1 MKRSFTVGLLFSLL
15 LPALAWA
22 ISLDEAKSKGLVGEE
37 PSGYLGVVQSGAPGD
52 VTSLVA
58 SVNSQRRD
66 KYSEIAKKNGTPL
79 AAVEALA
86 GEKAIQNTE
95 WGKFYSPSKRKLE
108 KEVKGSNDPHDNRHE
123 APPAVRPLALRTH

>member
-37 PSGYLGVVQSGAPGD
+37 PSGYLGVVQVGAPGD

-86 GEKAIQNTE
+86 GEKAIQNTS
-95 WGKFYSPSKRKLE
+95 GGNFIRLPN
-108 KEVKGSNDPHDNRHE
+108 GSWKKK
-123 APPAVRPLALRTH
+123 